1 MNIFIS
7 YSRYDRPIA
16 ERINHALNAAGF
28 ETFLDT
34 KNLPIGQEF
43 NARIKLAIDSA
54 DLFLF
59 LASSNSVR
67 PGSYTLTELSF
78 AESKWQ
84 NPSGYVLPVLLEGF
98 DPGQLPAYIRPVN
111 GLKIKGNAEAEVVGW
126 VIDRAS
132 DGTLGAPGVL
142 TPQDR
147 LEQWARL
154 AQPPLRKGRRVMIWR
169 NCFGI
174 FVGSFFISIPTIFF
188 GVLSGTSASEI
199 AGSWFTMISWGMVA
213 IGVLVGSIIILG
225 SIWGIFQGL
234 RGGLP
239 PIAAIILDRETKDV
253 NLYIHLQL
261 LGGKKLRLSPIT
273 KSAQDAYP
281 GELGWAYIRGKML
294 MEFIPADNKKSQS

>member
-16 ERINHALNAAGF
+16 ERIDNALNAAGF

-78 AESKWQ
+78 AENKWQ
-84 NPSGYVLPVLLEGF
+84 NPSGYVLPILLEGF

-111 GLKIKGNAEAEVVGW
+111 GLQIKGNAEAEVVGW
-126 VIDRAS
+126 VIERAS
-132 DGTLGAPGVL
+132 SGTVGAPGVL

-147 LEQWARL
+147 LKRWARL
-154 AQPPLRKGRRVMIWR
+154 AQPPLRKGRRVMLWR

-174 FVGSFFISIPTIFF
+174 FVGGLITIGAGFLAYMAISESGFLLFAVIPTIVFLG
-188 GVLSGTSASEI
+188 GV
-199 AGSWFTMISWGMVA
+199 FV
-213 IGVLVGSIIILG
+213 VFG
-225 SIWGIFQGL
+225 SIWGIGQGL
-234 RGGLP
+234 IGGAAP
-239 PIAAIILDRETKDV
+239 VAAIILDRETRDV
-253 NLYIHLQL
+253 GTRIHIQTLD
-261 LGGKKLRLSPIT
+261 GRKLKLSPIT
-273 KSAQDAYP
+273 KSAQETYP

-294 MEFIPADNKKSQS
+294 MEFIPANNKKSQSEN